1 MVGGASSDSSRFG
14 RYVSLKIAPELE
26 FYVDPTARTKP
37 SLEGAS
43 EIGMT
48 RGLRRWLRL
57 VESFDLIYYSS
68 SGSLRFGRT
77 SRLKFAAELGFDQNE
92 KTKVLACGLEA
103 IVLITCCE
111 CILLISNMS
120 SLYRELQCLNPN
132 GSIT

>member
-77 SRLKFAAELGFDQNE
+77 SRLKFAAELGFSRVFFSKRENQGFSLWLGGYRADN
-92 KTKVLACGLEA
+92 VL
-103 IVLITCCE
+103 
-111 CILLISNMS
+111 
-120 SLYRELQCLNPN
+120 
-132 GSIT
+132 